1 MFTHQQQLLKI
12 ILIFMNGIE
21 SEKKKRETEKLV
33 KSHSSRDISF
43 ILEIYDH
50 FYGFFFTALQ
60 CAAESEWEFS
70 ANKQIIFNTEFEPFF
85 FTFCAA
91 GSFFFIR

>member
-1 MFTHQQQLLKI
+1 M
-12 ILIFMNGIE
+12 E
-21 SEKKKRETEKLV
+21 SKVKKKRGKPKNWLKVIHPETF
-33 KSHSSRDISF
+33 HSFSKFTIIF
-43 ILEIYDH
+43 M
-50 FYGFFFTALQ
+50 GFFFTALQ